1 MQKMDNTHIFTKK
14 EEVANAIIHG
24 IGAVLSVIALI
35 TLIIAASESGTAWH
49 VTSFTIYG
57 VTMLLLY
64 VSSTLVHSFP
74 QGRVKDIFE
83 ICDHASIYLFIA
95 GTYTPF
101 LFLVVKGAL
110 GWTLFGIVWGM
121 ALVGVVFKLFFTKKF
136 LYLSTV
142 LYIIMGWLIV
152 FAWKP
157 LVMSLAPGGLVLLV
171 IGGVL
176 YTVGAVFYVWR
187 MFPFHHAVWHVF
199 VLAGTV
205 VHFFGVFY
213 YLLP

>member
-1 MQKMDNTHIFTKK
+1 MDNTHIFTKK

>member
-1 MQKMDNTHIFTKK
+1 MENTHIFTKK

-136 LYLSTV
+136 LYLSTM

>member
-1 MQKMDNTHIFTKK
+1 MANTHIFTKK

>member
-1 MQKMDNTHIFTKK
+1 MASTHIFTKK

-136 LYLSTV
+136 LYLSTM

>member
-1 MQKMDNTHIFTKK
+1 MDNTHIFTKK

-136 LYLSTV
+136 LYLSTM